1 MGNMYFSHCYF
12 EDNYAS
18 RNSTSENGKDGWGRG
33 F

>member
-12 EDNYAS
+12 EDNYAAMS
-18 RNSTSENGKDGWGRG
+18 ATNGKDGYGRG